1 MNYFVLF
8 YSTSEDKT
16 LQASVHI
23 LHLLDGSGK
32 FWLQIKIK
40 VFREYEDQDKKSR
53 PVLPAFI
60 IKIQNCISF
69 LQPFRLHFSVDGI
82 KMIALLLEIFRSE
95 RSIHLILERK

>member
-16 LQASVHI
+16 LPASLHI

-40 VFREYEDQDKKSR
+40 VFREYYDQDKTSR
-53 PVLPAFI
+53 PVQSCI
-60 IKIQNCISF
+60 YYQNTK
-69 LQPFRLHFSVDGI
+69 LHFFLSAFPITFLNRWDQDDCFAAGDLQI
-82 KMIALLLEIFRSE
+82 RS
-95 RSIHLILERK
+95 SHFILERK